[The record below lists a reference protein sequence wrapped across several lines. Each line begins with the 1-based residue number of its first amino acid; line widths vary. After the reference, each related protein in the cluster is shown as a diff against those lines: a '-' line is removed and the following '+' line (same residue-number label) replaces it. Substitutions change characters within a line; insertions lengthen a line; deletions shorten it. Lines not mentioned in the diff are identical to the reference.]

1 MTSIYNAHAITN
13 TGRNI
18 GSRTITTR
26 AKTATG
32 IEAAL
37 KRQNW
42 ACGATLCGERIVSV
56 RGWAPGVGHISV
68 TM

>member
-1 MTSIYNAHAITN
+1 MTSIYNAHAVTSA
-13 TGRNI
+13 GRNI

-26 AKTATG
+26 AKTTAG

-42 ACGATLCGERIVSV
+42 ACGATLCSERIVSIS
-56 RGWAPGVGHISV
+56 GWVPGVGHVSV
-68 TM
+68 TV